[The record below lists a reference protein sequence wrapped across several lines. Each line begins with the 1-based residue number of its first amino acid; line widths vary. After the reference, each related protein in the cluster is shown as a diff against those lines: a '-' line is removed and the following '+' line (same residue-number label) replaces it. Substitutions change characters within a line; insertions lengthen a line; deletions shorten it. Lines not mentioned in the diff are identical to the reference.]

1 MSAIS
6 KYTEALNNYYSKK
19 DKYSEKVK
27 KVLKDLKDL
36 KDGGDVKTKI
46 KCVKCGKKGGTTFER
61 VVERENGKKQVYLIA
76 KCASNT
82 PCDLDINIKLAN
94 YKSYDDLVKEL
105 HDKLEIIKADIIKLK
120 LDLLFNLKDEDYVVS
135 KFEKLKDNLIK
146 LNGKLD
152 KLRNTYDEKNN
163 TFVIK
168 SKTKAQ
174 DGVDGDE
181 YENSYNRTEALE
193 YINKEI
199 EETLSNY
206 NKSMK
211 KYKETNR
218 DTDLMDVFSQFTKN
232 LTTLFDKRREI
243 KYQEVNIEKEKI
255 AKNIY
260 KNTFSF
266 KQTSIENKEV
276 LLSPFEIV
284 KNVY

>member
-19 DKYSEKVK
+19 EKYSEKVK
-27 KVLKDLKDL
+27 KIL

-46 KCVKCGKKGGTTFER
+46 KCVKCRKKGGTTFER

-105 HDKLEIIKADIIKLK
+105 HDKLEFIKADIIKLK

-168 SKTKAQ
+168 SKTKGQ

-181 YENSYNRTEALE
+181 YENSYNRTEALK

-199 EETLSNY
+199 EETLSKY

-211 KYKETNR
+211 KYKETRN
-218 DTDLMDVFSQFTKN
+218 TDLIDVFSEFTKN

-255 AKNIY
+255 AKDIY
-260 KNTFSF
+260 KSTFSF

-276 LLSPFEIV
+276 LISPFEIV

>member
-1 MSAIS
+1 MSDIT
-6 KYTEALNNYYSKK
+6 KYTEVLNNYYTKK
-19 DKYSEKVK
+19 RLYSEQVK
-27 KVLKDLKDL
+27 KILKK
-36 KDGGDVKTKI
+36 GSDVNTEI
-46 KCVKCGKKGGTTFER
+46 KCIKCKKKGGTTFER
-61 VVERENGKKQVYLIA
+61 IVEKEDGKKQVYLIA
-76 KCASNT
+76 KCSSNT

-94 YKSYDDLVKEL
+94 YKSYDDLTEVL
-105 HDKLEIIKADIIKLK
+105 HDKLEIVKTDIIKLK

-152 KLRNTYDEKNN
+152 KLRNTYNEKNN

-168 SKTKAQ
+168 SKTNGQ
-174 DGVDGDE
+174 DGVGGEGDE

-193 YINKEI
+193 FINKEI
-199 EETLSNY
+199 EKSLSEY
-206 NKSMK
+206 NKSIK

-218 DTDLMDVFSQFTKN
+218 DMDLIDVFSQFTKN

-255 AKNIY
+255 AKDIY
-260 KNTFSF
+260 KSTFSF

-276 LLSPFEIV
+276 LISPFEIV
-284 KNVY
+284 KNVN

>member
-1 MSAIS
+1 MSDGT

-19 DKYSEKVK
+19 QKYSEQIK
-27 KVLKDLKDL
+27 KILKN
-36 KDGGDVKTKI
+36 GGDINAQI
-46 KCVKCGKKGGTTFER
+46 KCIKCKKKGGTAFER
-61 VVERENGKKQVYLIA
+61 IVEKEDGKKEVYLIA
-76 KCASNT
+76 KCSSNT

-94 YKSYDDLVKEL
+94 YKSYDDLIEIL
-105 HDKLEIIKADIIKLK
+105 HDKLEIVKTDIIKLK

-135 KFEKLKDNLIK
+135 KFERLKDNLIK

-152 KLRNTYDEKNN
+152 KLRKSYDEKNN
-163 TFVIK
+163 TFVVK
-168 SKTKAQ
+168 SNT
-174 DGVDGDE
+174 DGVGGVHVDE

-199 EETLSNY
+199 EKSISEY
-206 NKSMK
+206 NKSIK

-218 DTDLMDVFSQFTKN
+218 DTDLIDVFSQFTQK
-232 LTTLFDKRREI
+232 LTALFDKRREI

-255 AKNIY
+255 ATDVY

-276 LLSPFEIV
+276 LITPFEIV
-284 KNVY
+284 KNVN

>member
-19 DKYSEKVK
+19 EKYSEKVK
-27 KVLKDLKDL
+27 KIL

-46 KCVKCGKKGGTTFER
+46 KCVNCRKKGGTTFER

-168 SKTKAQ
+168 SKTKGQ

-181 YENSYNRTEALE
+181 YENSYNRTEALK

-199 EETLSNY
+199 EETLSKY

-211 KYKETNR
+211 KYKETRN
-218 DTDLMDVFSQFTKN
+218 TDLIDVFSEFTKN

-255 AKNIY
+255 AKDIY
-260 KNTFSF
+260 KSTFSF

-276 LLSPFEIV
+276 LISPFEIV

>member
-1 MSAIS
+1 MSDGT

-19 DKYSEKVK
+19 QKYSEQIK
-27 KVLKDLKDL
+27 KILKN
-36 KDGGDVKTKI
+36 GGDINAQI
-46 KCVKCGKKGGTTFER
+46 KCIKCKKKGGTAFER
-61 VVERENGKKQVYLIA
+61 IVEKEDGKKEVYLIA
-76 KCASNT
+76 KCSSNT

-94 YKSYDDLVKEL
+94 YKSYDDLIEIL
-105 HDKLEIIKADIIKLK
+105 HDKLEIVKTDIIKLK

-135 KFEKLKDNLIK
+135 KFERLKDNLIK

-152 KLRNTYDEKNN
+152 KLRKSYDEKNN
-163 TFVIK
+163 TFVVK
-168 SKTKAQ
+168 SNT
-174 DGVDGDE
+174 DGVGEVHVDE

-199 EETLSNY
+199 EKSISEY
-206 NKSMK
+206 NKSIK

-218 DTDLMDVFSQFTKN
+218 DTDLIDVFSQFTQK
-232 LTTLFDKRREI
+232 LTALFDKRREI

-255 AKNIY
+255 ATDVY

-276 LLSPFEIV
+276 LITQFEIV
-284 KNVY
+284 KNVN

>member
-1 MSAIS
+1 MSDIT
-6 KYTEALNNYYSKK
+6 KYTEALNNYYTKK
-19 DKYSEKVK
+19 RLYSEQVK
-27 KVLKDLKDL
+27 KILKND
-36 KDGGDVKTKI
+36 GDVNTQI
-46 KCVKCGKKGGTTFER
+46 KCIKCKKKGGTTFER
-61 VVERENGKKQVYLIA
+61 IVEKEDGKKQVYLIA
-76 KCASNT
+76 KCSSNT

-94 YKSYDDLVKEL
+94 YKSYDDLIEVL
-105 HDKLEIIKADIIKLK
+105 HSKLEIVKTDIIKLK

-146 LNGKLD
+146 LNGKVD
-152 KLRNTYDEKNN
+152 KLRKTYNEKND

-168 SKTKAQ
+168 SKTNGQ
-174 DGVDGDE
+174 GGDDGEGDE

-199 EETLSNY
+199 EETLSKY
-206 NKSMK
+206 NKSIK

-218 DTDLMDVFSQFTKN
+218 DTDLIDVFSQFTKN

-255 AKNIY
+255 AKDIY
-260 KNTFSF
+260 KSTFSF

-276 LLSPFEIV
+276 LISPFEIV
-284 KNVY
+284 KNVN

>member
-1 MSAIS
+1 MSDGT

-19 DKYSEKVK
+19 QKYSEQIK
-27 KVLKDLKDL
+27 KILKN
-36 KDGGDVKTKI
+36 GGDINAQI
-46 KCVKCGKKGGTTFER
+46 KCIKCKKKGGTAFER
-61 VVERENGKKQVYLIA
+61 IVEKEDGKKEVYLIA
-76 KCASNT
+76 KCSSNT

-94 YKSYDDLVKEL
+94 YKSYDDLIEIL
-105 HDKLEIIKADIIKLK
+105 HDKLEIVKTDIIKLK

-135 KFEKLKDNLIK
+135 KFERLKDNLIK

-152 KLRNTYDEKNN
+152 KLRKSYDEKNN
-163 TFVIK
+163 TFVDK
-168 SKTKAQ
+168 SNT
-174 DGVDGDE
+174 DGVGEVHVDE

-199 EETLSNY
+199 EKSISEY
-206 NKSMK
+206 NKSIK

-218 DTDLMDVFSQFTKN
+218 DTDLIDVFSQFTQK
-232 LTTLFDKRREI
+232 LTALFDKRREI

-255 AKNIY
+255 ATDVY

-276 LLSPFEIV
+276 LITQFEIV
-284 KNVY
+284 KNVN